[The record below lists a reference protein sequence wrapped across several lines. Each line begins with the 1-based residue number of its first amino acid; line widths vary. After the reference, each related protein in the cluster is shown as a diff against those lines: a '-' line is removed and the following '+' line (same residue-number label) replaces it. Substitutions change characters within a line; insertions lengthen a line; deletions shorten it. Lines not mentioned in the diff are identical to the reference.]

1 MPAAS
6 RPPRASRSALPAAA
20 RVLAALGLLVGL
32 SLVVTLPSGYNSD
45 SLYVYAQAKDLLAF
59 GSLRGWTFSAIPF
72 TVPDL
77 IAAAPIAAIVPGP
90 RAYYVV
96 AAPLQMVLLGA
107 ALSWWLARTQQR
119 PLDRTLL
126 SFAVAAALIVLLIGA
141 AFYPS
146 GYFAAQPLFI
156 LNYHGF
162 AAICATLLTVV
173 ACEDDFR
180 LLRQHWAATLIAVAV
195 LTASDFYFAAYFGA
209 ILTAA
214 LLLSRSRALLRL
226 VLAVGGVSVAVF
238 ALSYW
243 LNPSL
248 GLHIRESN
256 AIVAE
261 LRPAHAAARL
271 AALMIVPTAL
281 VLALRFRG
289 ALSRRSLIL
298 YMALLLI
305 AAALAAAG
313 LIKDWSGF
321 RYLTILL
328 PVSLVLMLDLVNAMP
343 PRRQAVL
350 LAIAAAGLGAALL
363 LVGLKPSSPLS
374 SYRDEIACIDA
385 ADRPGSTIVATYWP
399 AKLIF
404 EGTGR
409 RHNLIQV
416 NADLQPWDWI
426 SNRRWRSLHPEGR
439 TTFVVTEHLSM
450 QTLAHLTND
459 TDARAI
465 CGGKLLQIDRP
476 PAELGILKGTAPGE

>member
-119 PLDRTLL
+119 PFDRTLL
-126 SFAVAAALIVLLIGA
+126 AFAVAAALIVLLIGA

-173 ACEDDFR
+173 AWEDDFR

-209 ILTAA
+209 MLLAA
-214 LLLSRSRALLRL
+214 LLLSRSRVVLWL

-289 ALSRRSLIL
+289 ALSLCSLIL
-298 YMALLLI
+298 YVSLLLI

-363 LVGLKPSSPLS
+363 LVGRKPLS

-426 SNRRWRSLHPEGR
+426 SNRRWQSLHPGGR
-439 TTFVVTEHLSM
+439 TTFVVTEHLSS
-450 QTLAHLTND
+450 QTLAHLTDD
-459 TDARAI
+459 TDAQAI
-465 CGGKLLQIDRP
+465 CGGKLLQINRP
-476 PAELGILKGTAPGE
+476 PAELGILKGAAPGE